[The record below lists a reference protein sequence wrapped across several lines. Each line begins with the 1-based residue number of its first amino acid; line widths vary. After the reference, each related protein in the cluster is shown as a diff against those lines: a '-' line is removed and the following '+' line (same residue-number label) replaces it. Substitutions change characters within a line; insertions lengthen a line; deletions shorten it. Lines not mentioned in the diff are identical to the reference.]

1 MRPGPAPRRPFDLT
15 GHVALVTG
23 AGSAA
28 GIGFACARA
37 LGLLGARVA
46 VASTTDRIQDRRREL
61 AAEGI
66 DAWAGVADLTNE
78 AEAVRLVAEAREA
91 VGPADIVVN
100 NAGMT
105 SVSAPAVEAALG
117 TLGRRD
123 WHEAI
128 ERNLSSAFH
137 VSSAAVGVM
146 VEAGWGRIVN
156 VASVSGPVAAY
167 PGDVAYHAAKAGM
180 VGLTR
185 AAAVELAGRGVTVNA
200 VAPGW
205 IATATSVREDRM
217 GAATPVGRS
226 GTAAEVA
233 ACVAFLASPD
243 AGYVTGQ
250 LLVVDG
256 GNTIAEER
264 GAGDLPTP

>member
-1 MRPGPAPRRPFDLT
+1 MSASDKMKNETQKAAGKAEEVAGRATDDRSLEAEGRGDQAQADLEQAAEKAKDAVPTDPGAPPAGRAGRDAAVGATVPAMRPGPAPRRPFDLT

-46 VASTTDRIQDRRREL
+46 VASTTDRIQDRRRQL

-66 DAWAGVADLTNE
+66 EAWAGVADLTDE

-137 VSSAAVGVM
+137 VSSAAVGV
-146 VEAGWGRIVN
+146 
-156 VASVSGPVAAY
+156 
-167 PGDVAYHAAKAGM
+167 
-180 VGLTR
+180 
-185 AAAVELAGRGVTVNA
+185 
-200 VAPGW
+200 
-205 IATATSVREDRM
+205 
-217 GAATPVGRS
+217 
-226 GTAAEVA
+226 
-233 ACVAFLASPD
+233 
-243 AGYVTGQ
+243 
-250 LLVVDG
+250 
-256 GNTIAEER
+256 
-264 GAGDLPTP
+264 